1 MSFSPL
7 THVGCKYVQCH
18 SAAGVQFDR
27 GARGQGGF
35 WRRSGGP
42 PEAKL
47 ERTQHDPLSASP
59 TAPKVCRLDF
69 LLART
74 LLTLSGCSPHEP
86 LCGCVPMRDAHQ
98 FESGELVAAHVVKH
112 PDDKWILAVV
122 VASEKDKVT
131 VEDVLEEDNQ
141 REVHSL
147 VKRNIVALPRWRP
160 PPGVPGT
167 FFPGEMQVLG
177 VYPQT
182 TCFYR
187 AAVFQPPTETR
198 NSYLLRFEDDGFED
212 GQVRHQEVP
221 IRFVI
226 ADMSTLAGATSSK
239 PKKEKS
245 LK

>member
-187 AAVFQPPTETR
+187 AAVFQPPTEVMQPISFFFPALRECVSPVSRPGIRICSALKMMVLRMDKFDTR
-198 NSYLLRFEDDGFED
+198 RSRS
-212 GQVRHQEVP
+212 
-221 IRFVI
+221 
-226 ADMSTLAGATSSK
+226 AS
-239 PKKEKS
+239 
-245 LK
+245 